1 MLLKNLIKKHPK
13 KLENLSIKG
22 LAIDSRKVKKGYI
35 FFAIDGRRY
44 KGHQFIKEAIKKKAS
59 LIICSKKIDY
69 KKINSIVVNQ
79 INIKNILVE
88 ACEKFYKKKPK
99 NIFLVTGTNGKSSVA
114 NFFHQ
119 ILMLNKI
126 PVASIG
132 TLGVKIEKKSYSLS
146 LTSPDIITLNEYLV
160 KIKEEGI
167 DNVIIEASSH
177 GLNQKRL
184 HGLTVKAGMFT
195 NLSQDHLDYHKNFK
209 NYLNSKCNTQQ
220 TKGCDSKINHYERT
234 FDQLRSWGLK
244 FHTLRTGVK
253 FAATYY
259 IDDKAI
265 NSEDFFDGQCQ

>member
-1 MLLKNLIKKHPK
+1 M
-13 KLENLSIKG
+13 
-22 LAIDSRKVKKGYI
+22 
-35 FFAIDGRRY
+35 F
-44 KGHQFIKEAIKKKAS
+44 
-59 LIICSKKIDY
+59 KKIDY

-88 ACEKFYKKKPK
+88 ACKKFYKKKPK

-195 NLSQDHLDYHKNFK
+195 NLSQDHLDYHKKFQKLFEFK
-209 NYLNSKCNTQQ
+209 
-220 TKGCDSKINHYERT
+220 
-234 FDQLRSWGLK
+234 
-244 FHTLRTGVK
+244 
-253 FAATYY
+253 TYF
-259 IDDKAI
+259 I
-265 NSEDFFDGQCQ
+265 

>member
-88 ACEKFYKKKPK
+88 ACEKFYKKQPK

-132 TLGVKIEKKSYSLS
+132 TLGVKIEKKTYSLS

-184 HGLTVKAGMFT
+184 HGLTAKAGIFT

-209 NYLNSKCNTQQ
+209 NYFNSKLILFNE
-220 TKGCDSKINHYERT
+220 I
-234 FDQLRSWGLK
+234 LK
-244 FHTLRTGVK
+244 KNGYLIRVLYSLYAYH
-253 FAATYY
+253 
-259 IDDKAI
+259 
-265 NSEDFFDGQCQ
+265 